1 MAINKY
7 FKNAIS
13 KINNIAKK
21 TPQQKA
27 AETRS
32 HVQRL
37 AEMQRY
43 VDMSEIKRK
52 ELINVLNSP
61 ASDGAEGTIL
71 NKGAIVYAELL
82 DVIDILKRDLEA
94 NNIEVMEVTGKTS
107 QNKRG
112 EVCKWFKENPHNK
125 VVLISSCGGES
136 LNLNHTNEM
145 ILYNVPKGSGKFA
158 QLIGRVDRLFGK
170 FHEFFVHM
178 VIVEDTIDEYKQ
190 ILLSS
195 KKELELEILTQD
207 TIPLKTVGSFDQ
219 MVLKKIRK
227 HLLWKNGK
235 TRTNPKKLTKKEQE
249 QIERY

>member
-1 MAINKY
+1 MAFNRYFKRAINKI
-7 FKNAIS
+7 KDIG
-13 KINNIAKK
+13 KK

-27 AETRS
+27 AETRK
-32 HVQRL
+32 HTQRL
-37 AEMQRY
+37 AEMQKF
-43 VDMSEIKRK
+43 VDMSETKRK
-52 ELINVLNSP
+52 ELLKVLNLP
-61 ASDGAEGTIL
+61 ASDGIDGTIL
-71 NKGAIVYAELL
+71 NKGVIIYAELL
-82 DVIDILKRDLEA
+82 DVVDVLKNDLKINGID
-94 NNIEVMEVTGKTS
+94 VMEVTGKTS

-112 EVCKWFKENPHNK
+112 EVCKWFKEDPHNK

-145 ILYNVPKGSGKFA
+145 ILYNVPRGSGKFA

-195 KKELELEILTQD
+195 KKELELELLTQD
-207 TIPLKTVGSFDQ
+207 TIPLKTIGSFDQ

-235 TRTNPKKLTKKEQE
+235 TKTNPKKLTKKEQE